1 MPETLAFITTG
12 RVSEILGV
20 SEQSVRTWCRLG
32 LIPATRPA
40 GTRKWLIIE
49 HDFRTWLQDG
59 AGQRVSTFLDLAHRS
74 TATED
79 ELLADAEEA
88 LRRPSRSTTVQRG
101 RRPSSSA
108 STKRSA

>member
-1 MPETLAFITTG
+1 MPETLAFITTS

-40 GTRKWLIIE
+40 GTRKWLIVE
-49 HDFRTWLQDG
+49 DDFRTWLQGG
-59 AGQRVSTFLDLAHRS
+59 AGQRVSTFLDPAHRS
-74 TATED
+74 TVTED

-88 LRRPSRSTTVQRG
+88 LRRPSRSNTVQR